1 MFNEEHVGDW
11 MAGEEERRRLINEF
25 SSREQNVRDDALP
38 GFEACMVC
46 KNH

>member
-11 MAGEEERRRLINEF
+11 MAGEEERRHLNNEF
-25 SSREQNVRDDALP
+25 SSGEQNVRDDALP

-46 KNH
+46 KNC